1 MKCMS
6 DLRTL
11 DEALLAAIAELDTL
25 IAQPGFD
32 LKLLSNVRYRISR
45 SIVARRKLVD
55 ALLQGV
61 IAEGGE
67 KAEIARA
74 ELDRSMVVRAHYT
87 AHVSAWAPA
96 AVAADWPGY
105 CEACVGLRNAIL
117 AKVAAQKPVL
127 YPWLAL
133 AP

>member
-11 DEALLAAIAELDTL
+11 DAALLAAIAELDAL
-25 IAQPGFD
+25 IAQPGFE
-32 LKLLSNVRYRISR
+32 LKELSNVRYQISR

-61 IAEGGE
+61 ITGGGE

-74 ELDRSMVVRAHYT
+74 ELERSMVVRAHYT

-96 AVAADWPGY
+96 AIARDWPGY
-105 CEACVGLRNAIL
+105 CEACAGLRKAIL
-117 AKVAAQKPVL
+117 AKIAAQKLIL